1 MNSSNKGKMS
11 KSWVV
16 NASRMNVVNIVREQV
31 TIKEEVLRSCFQ
43 VQMKIRFK
51 QKRLQYT

>member
-51 QKRLQYT
+51 QKRL